1 MLRIPVIL
9 LLFKYLVQYTYLSNQ
24 NADLKKRKERTIEQ
38 TNNNKYEKYNLYYYS
53 KNNLQPHSIQ
63 M

>member
-24 NADLKKRKERTIEQ
+24 NADLKKRKERTIKQ